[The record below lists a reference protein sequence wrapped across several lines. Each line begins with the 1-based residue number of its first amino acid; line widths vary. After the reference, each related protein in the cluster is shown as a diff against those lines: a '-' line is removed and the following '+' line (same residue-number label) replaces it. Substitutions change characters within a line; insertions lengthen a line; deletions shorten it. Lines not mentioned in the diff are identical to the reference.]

1 MCDVT
6 LLASRCHASSKP
18 RSTPHAVERKG
29 GRGLCGEYH
38 KLAKYLWFVT
48 RKQGSGQARDLT
60 DGIYHPAKVS
70 GIPHGERAML
80 CGLYSSVTVRPWWL
94 VWC

>member
-29 GRGLCGEYH
+29 EGGSAGNITSLRDTLR
-38 KLAKYLWFVT
+38 LFT
-48 RKQGSGQARDLT
+48 RKWCSGRARDLT

-70 GIPHGERAML
+70 GIPHDERAML
-80 CGLYSSVTVRPWWL
+80 CRLYSSVTVRPWWL
-94 VWC
+94 VWR

>member
-29 GRGLCGEYH
+29 EGGSAGNITSLRNTFRLFT
-38 KLAKYLWFVT
+38 K
-48 RKQGSGQARDLT
+48 KQGSGQARDLT
-60 DGIYHPAKVS
+60 DGIDHPAKVS
-70 GIPHGERAML
+70 AIPHDERAML
-80 CGLYSSVTVRPWWL
+80 CGL
-94 VWC
+94 